1 MLQRYNSRDK
11 LCGFNFVPVVVEN
24 RFQLMMGSGLPVAL
38 QGRKA
43 SEFDRT
49 VKLAAFP
56 PLILGLEVI
65 SLIDVVSY
73 LVLSYALAVLLLYG
87 NGVNVLAVESV
98 IVYEVT
104 VLLRGI
110 PEAFG

>member
-1 MLQRYNSRDK
+1 
-11 LCGFNFVPVVVEN
+11 
-24 RFQLMMGSGLPVAL
+24 MMGSGLPVAL
-38 QGRKA
+38 QGRNA

-65 SLIDVVSY
+65 SLIEGVSC
-73 LVLSYALAVLLLYG
+73 LALSCAFSVLLLVG
-87 NGVNVLAVESV
+87 NGANMLAVESV
-98 IVYEVT
+98 IVSEVT

-110 PEAFG
+110 PGAFG

>member
-1 MLQRYNSRDK
+1 MISIPECKINMKTTIDNNTILKNVHK
-11 LCGFNFVPVVVEN
+11 PCGLTFVPVVDEN
-24 RFQLMMGSGLPVAL
+24 RFQLMMGSGLPVAS

-65 SLIDVVSY
+65 SLKD
-73 LVLSYALAVLLLYG
+73 
-87 NGVNVLAVESV
+87 
-98 IVYEVT
+98 EV
-104 VLLRGI
+104 
-110 PEAFG
+110 